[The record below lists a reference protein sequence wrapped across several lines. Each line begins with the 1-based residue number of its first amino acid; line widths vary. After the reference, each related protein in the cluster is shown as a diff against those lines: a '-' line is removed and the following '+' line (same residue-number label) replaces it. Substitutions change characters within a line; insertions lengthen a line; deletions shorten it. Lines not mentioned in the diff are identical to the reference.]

1 MRMFNRW
8 PPFFGCVCGLW
19 LAMPAWPAAAQL
31 YVPGQTYFGRS
42 NYIEYTAGNLPVI
55 IAAPHGGSL
64 KPAELP
70 DRTYG
75 TTNIDA
81 NTESLTREIF
91 TAFTNRL
98 GPGAWPHVIICR
110 LHREKIDCNRE
121 IVEGAQGH
129 PLTEIAWNEFQDF
142 IIEAKRTVT
151 NHFGR
156 GLFLDIHGHGHTFQ
170 RLELG
175 YLLGTNTLNLS
186 DASLNSGTAA
196 NNSSIRHLNTLSPFT
211 FAQLLRGTNSLGGL
225 LESLGYPAVP
235 SPTYPNPGG
244 HDYFNGGY
252 NTAEHGS
259 RFHGTISAIQIE
271 CNFTNVRDSALN
283 RRLFATNLAAATTA
297 YFSNHFALNLH
308 DRLPAISPIA
318 DRVTDEDTTT
328 GPIAFTVT
336 DDVTPPASLMLSRDS
351 SDPALV
357 PLSRITLGG
366 SGSNRTV
373 SILPATNQS
382 GAALITVR
390 VADANGGTNARS
402 FLLSVHPVND
412 PPTLAPLSN
421 RTLAAGLTLTLTNQ
435 ATDVDPGDTLTFSLL
450 TAPAGASLGASNGVL
465 TWRPPAAA
473 ADSTNLFQVRVADA
487 GTPSLAATQ
496 QFLVTV
502 PPLALPTVSTTFL
515 PDGRIQLGIHGDFGP
530 DYTVQSSGNLNTWTN
545 LFSTNSPVL
554 PFQWTD
560 SGAWGL
566 TSRFYRVL
574 LGP

>member
-1 MRMFNRW
+1 MDMFNRW
-8 PPFFGCVCGLW
+8 SALFRRCGAVW
-19 LAMPAWPAAAQL
+19 LAVLAGPAAAQL
-31 YVPGQTYFGRS
+31 FEPGQTYFGRS
-42 NYIEYTAGNLPVI
+42 NYIEYIAGNLPVI

-75 TTNIDA
+75 TTSIDA
-81 NTESLTREIF
+81 NTESLTREVF

-110 LHREKIDCNRE
+110 LHREKIDCNRD

-129 PLTEIAWNEFQDF
+129 PLTEIAWNEFQNF
-142 IIEAKRTVT
+142 ILAAKHTVT

-186 DASLNSGTAA
+186 DASLNSGSAA

-235 SPTYPNPGG
+235 GPTYPNPGG
-244 HDYFNGGY
+244 YDYFNGGY

-271 CNFTNVRDSALN
+271 CNFTNIRDSALN
-283 RRLFATNLAAATTA
+283 RRLFATNLAAATAA

-308 DRLPAISPIA
+308 DRLPAISPLA
-318 DRVTDEDTTT
+318 DRVTDEDTAT

-336 DDVTPPASLMLSRDS
+336 DDVTPPASLALSRES

-366 SGSNRTV
+366 AGSNRTV
-373 SILPATNQS
+373 SVLPATNQF
-382 GAALITVR
+382 GAAFITLR
-390 VADANGGTNARS
+390 VADANGGTNACV
-402 FLLSVHPVND
+402 FQLTVQPVND

-421 RTLAAGLTLTLTNQ
+421 RTVAAGLTLTLTNQ
-435 ATDVDPGDTLTFSLL
+435 AADVDPGDTLTFSLL
-450 TAPAGASLGASNGVL
+450 TAPAGAALDATNGVL

-473 ADSTNLFQVRVADA
+473 ADSTNLFHVRVADN

-496 QFLVTV
+496 QLLVTV
-502 PPLALPTVSTTFL
+502 PPLALPLVSPALL
-515 PDGRIQLGIHGDFGP
+515 PDGRVQLGISGDPGP
-530 DYTVQSSGNLNTWTN
+530 DYTVQASGNLNTWTN
-545 LFSTNSPVL
+545 LFSTNAPEL

-560 SGAWGL
+560 PGASGL